1 MSPLDSRPGD
11 LPAKL
16 PGNRAD
22 GQPAGT
28 ATGGAAPRQAV
39 GRLVGIGVG
48 PGDPEL
54 LTLKALRLLRAAPVV
69 AYYAGPKKRG
79 NAFTTVQE
87 YLREEQILL
96 PLIYPVTGRIP
107 PPPFDYERVMRNFYD
122 ASAERIAT
130 HLATGRD
137 VVTLCEG
144 DPLFYGS
151 FMYLHDRLAG
161 RFRAEVVP
169 GVCSVVASA
178 AALSTPLVYRDQSL
192 LVLAGTLPEAELER
206 RLTGAE
212 AAAIMKLGSN
222 FGKVRRVLARLGLAH
237 RALYVERATMPGE
250 TIRKLADIDPATVP
264 YFSMVLLPGERWT
277 GA

>member
-1 MSPLDSRPGD
+1 MSPFDSRPTSGD
-11 LPAKL
+11 IPLSARSP
-16 PGNRAD
+16 D
-22 GQPAGT
+22 GAGKR
-28 ATGGAAPRQAV
+28 GGTPEQAV
-39 GRLVGIGVG
+39 GRLIGIGVG

-69 AYYAGPKKRG
+69 AYYAGPRKRG
-79 NAFTTVQE
+79 NAFTTVQD

-96 PLIYPVTGRIP
+96 PLVYPVTGRIP
-107 PPPFDYERVMRNFYD
+107 AAPFDYEGIMRGFYD
-122 ASAERIAT
+122 SAAERIAD
-130 HLATGRD
+130 HLAAGRD

-144 DPLFYGS
+144 DPFFYGS

-178 AALSTPLVYRDQSL
+178 AALATPLVYRDQSM

-206 RLTGAE
+206 RLADVD
-212 AAAIMKLGSN
+212 AAAVMKLGSN
-222 FGKVRRVLARLGLAH
+222 FEKVRRVLNRLGLAG
-237 RALYVERATMPGE
+237 RALYVERATMQDQR
-250 TIRKLADIDPATVP
+250 IRPLAEIDPASVP
-264 YFSMVLLPGERWT
+264 YFSMVLLPGARWT

>member
-1 MSPLDSRPGD
+1 MSPFDARPD
-11 LPAKL
+11 PLRLP
-16 PGNRAD
+16 D
-22 GQPAGT
+22 GKA
-28 ATGGAAPRQAV
+28 AAPTTRAVAV
-39 GRLVGIGVG
+39 GRLIGIGVG

-79 NAFTTVQE
+79 NAFTTVQD
-87 YLREEQILL
+87 YLGEEQILL

-107 PPPFDYERVMRNFYD
+107 APPFDYEGVMSRFYD

-130 HLATGRD
+130 HLAAGRD

-144 DPLFYGS
+144 DPFFYGS
-151 FMYLHDRLAG
+151 FMYLHDRLSG

-178 AALSTPLVYRDQSL
+178 AALGVPLVYRDQSL
-192 LVLAGTLPEAELER
+192 LVLAGTLPEDELAR
-206 RLTGAE
+206 RLADVD

-222 FGKVRRVLARLGLAH
+222 FEKVRRVLTDLGLAA
-237 RALYVERATMPGE
+237 RALYVERATMADQR
-250 TIRKLADIDPATVP
+250 IRPLADVDPATVP
-264 YFSMVLLPGERWT
+264 YFAMVLLPGARWQ

>member
-1 MSPLDSRPGD
+1 MSPFDSRPD
-11 LPAKL
+11 AAAATSQLPA
-16 PGNRAD
+16 GR
-22 GQPAGT
+22 
-28 ATGGAAPRQAV
+28 TGGSGAARGTPAQAL

-79 NAFTTVQE
+79 NAFTTVQD
-87 YLREEQILL
+87 YLRAEQVLM
-96 PLIYPVTGRIP
+96 PLVYPVTGRIP
-107 PPPFDYERVMRNFYD
+107 PPPFDYEGVMRDFYD
-122 ASAERIAT
+122 ASAERIAA
-130 HLATGRD
+130 HLAAGRD

-151 FMYLHDRLAG
+151 FMYLHDRLAA

-178 AALSTPLVYRDQSL
+178 AVLGTPLVYRDQSL
-192 LVLAGTLPEAELER
+192 LVLAGTLPEAELAH
-206 RLTGAE
+206 RLRDAD

-222 FGKVRRVLARLGLAH
+222 FEKVRRVLTQLGLDG
-237 RALYVERATMPGE
+237 RARYVERASMQDQR
-250 TIRKLADIDPATVP
+250 IRPLAEIDPASVP
-264 YFSMVLLPGERWT
+264 YFSMVLLPGEPWT

>member
-1 MSPLDSRPGD
+1 MSPFDSRPGIHD
-11 LPAKL
+11 DRLPA
-16 PGNRAD
+16 G
-22 GQPAGT
+22 
-28 ATGGAAPRQAV
+28 ATGGGQTPEQTV
-39 GRLVGIGVG
+39 GRLIGIGVG

-69 AYYAGPKKRG
+69 AYYAGPNKRG
-79 NAFTTVQE
+79 NAFTTVQG
-87 YLREEQILL
+87 YLRDEQVLL

-107 PPPFDYERVMRNFYD
+107 APPFDYEGVMRAFYD
-122 ASAERIAT
+122 ASAERIAD
-130 HLATGRD
+130 HLAAGRD

-144 DPLFYGS
+144 DPFFYGS
-151 FMYLHDRLAG
+151 FMYLHDRLAE

-178 AALSTPLVYRDQSL
+178 SALATPLVYRDQSL
-192 LVLAGTLPEAELER
+192 LVLAGTLPEDELSR
-206 RLTGAE
+206 RLANVE

-222 FGKVRRVLARLGLAH
+222 FEKVRRVLSRLGLVE

-250 TIRKLADIDPATVP
+250 CIRPLVEIDPGSVP
-264 YFSMVLLPGERWT
+264 YFSMVLLPGEPWQ